1 MNSKLPA
8 PDKTL
13 SANPPSVFSL
23 DRRSLFR
30 AGLLGA
36 GLAALPV
43 AASAAQQSGF
53 THGVAS
59 GEPGGNSVLL
69 WTRFAAAS
77 PTTLRYEVSDSL
89 DFVKVAA
96 GGEVEA
102 SPARDGCV
110 KPVATGLA
118 PDRWYYFRFIAPDG
132 SMSDIGRTRTL
143 PIGDTARFRMAVVG
157 CSNMGFGWFNAYAH
171 IAEADAFDLVV
182 HTGDYFYE
190 YGAGTYPSAEEAV
203 PGRALAPQ
211 NEIIAL
217 ADYRLRLATYRADAD
232 LQRLHQLYPL
242 IAVWDDHETANDSY
256 RDGAEN
262 HDPATEGTWEMR
274 KRVAMQAYHEWM
286 PVSDAP
292 WADYEIGNLATLF
305 RLETRLTARTK
316 PFDLGTIIQRG
327 GDDPAKTMAALNAFR
342 DGEWRDPART
352 LMGEAQE
359 AWLAAGMARS
369 RKAGKTWQVLAQQ
382 VIMASLSLPA
392 GIADNLGEAMPAYIR
407 KRLQAAAATSRAGL
421 PFNMDAWDGYPA
433 ARERLLRSAQ
443 NANANLIVLAGD
455 SHNGW
460 ASELDNDGAAAGVE
474 FAGHS
479 VTSPGAEGYLPWIK
493 PKDFAAQSVARNP
506 QLQWANTGQRG
517 YMAVELTP
525 ASATSEYRFVS
536 GVKTRSATLA
546 SAQRIS
552 TKAGSARLDIG

>member
-1 MNSKLPA
+1 MTMPPPA
-8 PDKTL
+8 
-13 SANPPSVFSL
+13 SASPPPVLSL
-23 DRRSLFR
+23 DRRGLFR

-43 AASAAQQSGF
+43 AAAAAQERGF

-59 GEPGGNSVLL
+59 GEPGANSVLL
-69 WTRFAAAS
+69 WTRFASAD
-77 PTTLRYEVSDSL
+77 PVKLRYEVSDSM
-89 DFVKVAA
+89 DFAKVAA
-96 GGEVEA
+96 GGDVEA
-102 SPARDGCV
+102 TPARDGCV
-110 KPVATGLA
+110 KPVAAGLA

-143 PIGDTARFRMAVVG
+143 PMGDTSRFRMAVVG
-157 CSNMGFGWFNAYAH
+157 CSNIGFGWFNAYAH
-171 IAEADAFDLVV
+171 IAAADAFDLVV
-182 HTGDYFYE
+182 HTGDYIYE
-190 YGAGTYPSAEEAV
+190 YGAGTYPAEGEAV
-203 PGRALAPQ
+203 AGRTLVPQ
-211 NEIIAL
+211 TEIIAL
-217 ADYRLRLATYRADAD
+217 ADYRLRYAAYRADPD
-232 LQRLHQLYPL
+232 LQRLHQLYPM

-262 HDPATEGTWEMR
+262 HDPATEGTWDMR

-292 WADYEIGNLATLF
+292 WAAYEIGNLATLF

-316 PFDLGTIIQRG
+316 PFDLTTIIARG
-327 GDDPAKTMAALNAFR
+327 GDNPAAMMAALDAFR
-342 DGEWRDPART
+342 DGEWRDENRT
-352 LMGEAQE
+352 LMGAAQE
-359 AWLAAGMARS
+359 AWLADGMARS

-382 VIMASLSLPA
+382 VIMASLSLPK
-392 GIADNLGEAMPAYIR
+392 GIADNLSDGMPAYIR
-407 KRLQAAAATSRAGL
+407 KRLLAAAATSRAGL

-433 ARERLLRSAQ
+433 ARARLLKSAQ
-443 NANANLIVLAGD
+443 EADANLIVLAGD

-460 ASELDNDGAAAGVE
+460 ASQLDHDGAPAGVE

-493 PKDFAAQSVARNP
+493 PADFAAQSVARNP

-546 SAQRIS
+546 GAQRIS